1 MDMAGR
7 VHQGVQRNG
16 GVSSRYISAVHLLWC
31 LDASVALLADGVAW
45 LPDARSQR
53 RFLPVKFAAS
63 LAPASGTTGSDG
75 GLGATT

>member
-16 GVSSRYISAVHLLWC
+16 GVSSRYISAVQC
-31 LDASVALLADGVAW
+31 LDASIALLAEGVAW